1 MQTEVQTEV
10 QFEINNLN
18 KKVEKNTYNENISF
32 SVIPMRAV
40 AITVAKM
47 VRPE

>member
-1 MQTEVQTEV
+1 MQMKV
-10 QFEINNLN
+10 QFAKYNLN
-18 KKVEKNTYNENISF
+18 KQVEKITYNEKISF